1 MEAHKLEIAVGL
13 TGLKM
18 LLATTNPWLIGIGI
32 AAGVATSVAIVGIVA
47 VKYATSKAKDQER
60 EKGDRK

>member
-1 MEAHKLEIAVGL
+1 MEAHKLEVALGI

-18 LLATTNPWLIGIGI
+18 LLATTNPWLIGLGI
-32 AAGVATSVAIVGIVA
+32 AASVAASVAIVGIVA
-47 VKYATSKAKDQER
+47 GRYVASKAKDQER